1 MFIGDVTFLFQ
12 MKTKKKQLKKEGKST
27 GVPEDDPEKVCRRTN
42 QTLLNFILIF

>member
-27 GVPEDDPEKVCRRTN
+27 VVPEDDPEKVCRRTN
-42 QTLLNFILIF
+42 KTLLNFILIF